1 MNTIEQT
8 AKYLAEHNN
17 FIIIPHRSPD
27 GDCTGSASS
36 LLLALRSL
44 GKNAKIALPSPITE
58 RLMFIWDESYET
70 GDFEPEVAIS
80 VDVADPQM
88 MLGLYDEVFESA
100 KHTVCID
107 HHGTNKGYAEVNCIL
122 PDAAAAGE
130 IVFQIIE
137 KLGVSIDKQ
146 IAERIFVAISD
157 DTGGFQYSNTTDNT
171 HRIAAKLYK
180 SGINSSE
187 IMRLL
192 FDTHTKCEME
202 LLKFVTS
209 RMQYHL
215 DGKVCTTWIDDEAL
229 EACNAQMHNAD
240 AWIGLTRSSDGVE
253 VGIMFKLITD
263 KEIRVSLR
271 SNKYVDVSAVAR
283 KFGGGGHVRA
293 SGVTFYEGMEDARE
307 KLLDELAKLV

>member
-1 MNTIEQT
+1 MNTIQQT
-8 AKYLAEHNN
+8 ANFLADHDN

-27 GDCTGSASS
+27 GDCIGSSAS

-44 GKNAKIALPSPITE
+44 GKKAKIALPSPITE
-58 RLMFIWDESYET
+58 RLMFIWDESYEN
-70 GDFEPEVAIS
+70 GDFSPETVIA

-88 MLGLYDEVFESA
+88 MLGLYDEFFASA

-107 HHGTNKGYAEVNCIL
+107 HHGTNSGYADVNCIL
-122 PDAAAAGE
+122 SDAAAAGE

-137 KLGVSIDKQ
+137 ELGVCIDKK

-202 LLKFVTS
+202 LLKYVTS

-215 DGKVCTTWIDDEAL
+215 DGKVCTTWIDDVAL
-229 EACNAQMHNAD
+229 KACNAQMHNAD

-263 KEIRVSLR
+263 KEVRVSLR

-293 SGVTFYEGMEDARE
+293 SGVTFYDGMEDARE